1 MKETLISVGIDV
13 GTTTTQVIFS
23 NITIENMS
31 SGARVPEFK
40 IVGKE
45 IFYKGKIHFTPLRS
59 NTEIDETALKE
70 IIEREYKIAGINPDD
85 IDSGAVIITGET
97 ARKENAQNISKV
109 LSGYAGEFVVATAGP
124 DLEGIIAG
132 KGSGAA
138 KLSYENND
146 IVANF
151 DIGGGTTNIAVFSQG
166 EPIDTTCLD
175 LGGRLL
181 RFDKSG
187 LVEYIS
193 PKLADICKEINVS
206 LEKGKR
212 YPDEVIRKICRY
224 MAEILLEV
232 SGARPRSRLLE
243 LTLSP
248 KSTAL
253 RLDYKIDRVSFTGGV
268 ADYIYNNQAET
279 DLYKFGD
286 IGILLGY
293 EIKAILNE
301 FASKVIMP
309 EETIMATVVGAGTQ
323 TMDISGSTISYSQ
336 SATLPLKN
344 IPIIE
349 ITEKEE
355 SVNEEELE
363 KTIMAKLQWYC
374 LETQK
379 QKVALFL
386 KGERNVSFEKV
397 TSLSK
402 VIAKVWEEFYPH
414 GEEVIVVIE
423 NDMAKVLG
431 QSISRKLSNKQ
442 REVVCIDGIKVSSGD
457 YIDIGKP
464 IGNGSVLPVVIKT
477 LVFNY

>member
-59 NTEIDETALKE
+59 NTEIDEAALKE
-70 IIEREYKIAGINPDD
+70 IIEREYKNAGINPDD

-175 LGGRLL
+175 IGGRLL

-193 PKLADICKEINVS
+193 PKLADICKEVNIS
-206 LEKGKR
+206 LEKGKK
-212 YPDEVIRKICRY
+212 YPDGVIRKICRY

-232 SGARPRSRLLE
+232 SGVRPGSRLLE

-248 KSTAL
+248 KSTTL

-268 ADYIYNNQAET
+268 ADYIYNNQAEA

-336 SATLPLKN
+336 SAALPLKN

-355 SVNEEELE
+355 RVNEEELE

>member
-355 SVNEEELE
+355 RVNEEELE

>member
-193 PKLADICKEINVS
+193 PKLADICKEVNINI
-206 LEKGKR
+206 EKGKK

-232 SGARPRSRLLE
+232 SGVRPSSRLLE

-293 EIKAILNE
+293 EIKAILND

-355 SVNEEELE
+355 RVNEEELE

>member
-175 LGGRLL
+175 IGGRLL

-193 PKLADICKEINVS
+193 PKLADICKEVNINI
-206 LEKGKR
+206 EKGKK

-232 SGARPRSRLLE
+232 SGVRPSSRLLE

-293 EIKAILNE
+293 EIKAILND

>member
-175 LGGRLL
+175 LGVRLL

-193 PKLADICKEINVS
+193 PKLADVCKEVNIS
-206 LEKGKR
+206 IEKGKK

-355 SVNEEELE
+355 RVNEEELE

>member
-70 IIEREYKIAGINPDD
+70 IIEREYKNAGINPDD

-175 LGGRLL
+175 IGGRLL

-232 SGARPRSRLLE
+232 SGVRPSSRLLE

-355 SVNEEELE
+355 RVNEEELE

>member
-175 LGGRLL
+175 IGGRLL

-232 SGARPRSRLLE
+232 SGVRPSSRLLE

-355 SVNEEELE
+355 RVNEEELE

>member
-70 IIEREYKIAGINPDD
+70 IIEREYKNAGINPDD

-175 LGGRLL
+175 IGGRLL

-212 YPDEVIRKICRY
+212 YSDEVIRKICRY

-232 SGARPRSRLLE
+232 SGVRPSSRLLE

-293 EIKAILNE
+293 EIKAILND

-355 SVNEEELE
+355 RVNEEELE

>member
-70 IIEREYKIAGINPDD
+70 IIEREYKNAGINPDD

-151 DIGGGTTNIAVFSQG
+151 DIGGGTTNIAVFCQG

-193 PKLADICKEINVS
+193 PKLADICKEVNINI
-206 LEKGKR
+206 EKGKK

-268 ADYIYNNQAET
+268 ADYIYNNKAET

-336 SATLPLKN
+336 SAALPLKN

-355 SVNEEELE
+355 RVNEEELE

>member
-70 IIEREYKIAGINPDD
+70 IIEREYKNAGINPDD

-193 PKLADICKEINVS
+193 PKLADICKEVNINI
-206 LEKGKR
+206 EKGKK

-232 SGARPRSRLLE
+232 SGVRPRSRLLE

-301 FASKVIMP
+301 FDSKVIMP

-336 SATLPLKN
+336 SAALPLKN

-355 SVNEEELE
+355 RVNEEELE

>member
-1 MKETLISVGIDV
+1 MKETLIGVGIDV

-175 LGGRLL
+175 IGGRLI

-193 PKLADICKEINVS
+193 PKLADICKEVNIS

-293 EIKAILNE
+293 EIKAILND

-355 SVNEEELE
+355 RVNEEELE

>member
-70 IIEREYKIAGINPDD
+70 IIEREYKNAGINPDD

-175 LGGRLL
+175 IGGRLL

-212 YPDEVIRKICRY
+212 YSDEVIRKICRY

-293 EIKAILNE
+293 EIKAILND

>member
-70 IIEREYKIAGINPDD
+70 IIEREYKNAGINPDD

-175 LGGRLL
+175 IGGRLL

-193 PKLADICKEINVS
+193 PKLADICKEVNINI
-206 LEKGKR
+206 EKGKK
-212 YPDEVIRKICRY
+212 YPDGVIRKICRY

-232 SGARPRSRLLE
+232 SGVRPRSRLLE

-336 SATLPLKN
+336 SAALPLKN

-355 SVNEEELE
+355 RVNEEELE

>member
-70 IIEREYKIAGINPDD
+70 IIEREYKNAGINPDD

-193 PKLADICKEINVS
+193 PKLADVCKEVNIS
-206 LEKGKR
+206 LEKGKK

-355 SVNEEELE
+355 RVNEEELE

>member
-193 PKLADICKEINVS
+193 PKLADICKEININI
-206 LEKGKR
+206 EKGKK

-355 SVNEEELE
+355 RVNEEELE

>member
-232 SGARPRSRLLE
+232 SGVRPRSRLLE

-293 EIKAILNE
+293 EIKAILND

-355 SVNEEELE
+355 RVNEEELE

>member
-175 LGGRLL
+175 IGGRLI

-193 PKLADICKEINVS
+193 PKLADVCKEVNIS
-206 LEKGKR
+206 IEKGKK

-355 SVNEEELE
+355 RVNEEELE

>member
-70 IIEREYKIAGINPDD
+70 IIEREYKNAGINPDD

-212 YPDEVIRKICRY
+212 YSDEVIRKICRY

-232 SGARPRSRLLE
+232 SGVRPSSRLLE

-268 ADYIYNNQAET
+268 ADYIYKSQAET

-286 IGILLGY
+286 IGIVLGY

-355 SVNEEELE
+355 RVNEEELE

>member
-70 IIEREYKIAGINPDD
+70 IIEREYKNAGINPDD

-193 PKLADICKEINVS
+193 PKLADICKEVNINI
-206 LEKGKR
+206 EKGKK

-232 SGARPRSRLLE
+232 SGVRPSSRLLE

-355 SVNEEELE
+355 RVNEEELE

>member
-70 IIEREYKIAGINPDD
+70 IIEREYKNAGINPDD

-193 PKLADICKEINVS
+193 PKLADVCKEVNIS
-206 LEKGKR
+206 IEKGKK

-355 SVNEEELE
+355 RVNEEELE

>member
-70 IIEREYKIAGINPDD
+70 IIEREYKNAGINPDD

-193 PKLADICKEINVS
+193 PKLADICKEVNINI
-206 LEKGKR
+206 EKGKK

-232 SGARPRSRLLE
+232 SGVRPSSRLLE

-301 FASKVIMP
+301 FDSKVIMP

>member
-1 MKETLISVGIDV
+1 MKETLISVGLDV

-193 PKLADICKEINVS
+193 PKLADVCKEVNIS
-206 LEKGKR
+206 IEKGKK

-293 EIKAILNE
+293 EIKAILND

-355 SVNEEELE
+355 RVNEEELE

>member
-59 NTEIDETALKE
+59 NTEIDETDLKE
-70 IIEREYKIAGINPDD
+70 IIEREYKNAGINPDD

-193 PKLADICKEINVS
+193 PKLADICKEVNINI
-206 LEKGKR
+206 EKGKK

-232 SGARPRSRLLE
+232 SGVRPSSRLLE

-336 SATLPLKN
+336 SAALPLKN

-355 SVNEEELE
+355 RVNEEELE

>member
-70 IIEREYKIAGINPDD
+70 IIEREYKNAGINPDD

-193 PKLADICKEINVS
+193 PKLADICKEINIS

-212 YPDEVIRKICRY
+212 YSDEVIRKICRY

-232 SGARPRSRLLE
+232 SGVRPSSRLLE

-355 SVNEEELE
+355 RVNEEELE

>member
-70 IIEREYKIAGINPDD
+70 IIEREYKNAGINPDD

-175 LGGRLL
+175 IGGRLI

-193 PKLADICKEINVS
+193 PKLADVCKEVNIS
-206 LEKGKR
+206 IEKGKK

>member
-212 YPDEVIRKICRY
+212 YSDEVIRKICRY

-293 EIKAILNE
+293 EIKAILND

-355 SVNEEELE
+355 RVNEEELE

>member
-232 SGARPRSRLLE
+232 SGVRPSSRLLE

-355 SVNEEELE
+355 RVNEEELE

>member
-193 PKLADICKEINVS
+193 PKLADICKEVNINI
-206 LEKGKR
+206 EKGKK

-232 SGARPRSRLLE
+232 SGVRSRSRLLE

-355 SVNEEELE
+355 RVNEEELE

-464 IGNGSVLPVVIKT
+464 VGNGSVLPVVIKT

>member
-59 NTEIDETALKE
+59 NTEIDEAALKE
-70 IIEREYKIAGINPDD
+70 IIEREYKNAGINPDD

-193 PKLADICKEINVS
+193 PKLADICKEVNINI
-206 LEKGKR
+206 EKGKK

-232 SGARPRSRLLE
+232 SGVRPRSRLLE

-336 SATLPLKN
+336 SAALPLKN

-355 SVNEEELE
+355 RVNEEELE

>member
-70 IIEREYKIAGINPDD
+70 IIEREYKNAGINPDD

-193 PKLADICKEINVS
+193 PKLADICKEVNIS

-232 SGARPRSRLLE
+232 SGVRSRSRLLE

-355 SVNEEELE
+355 RVNEEELE

>member
-175 LGGRLL
+175 IGGRLL

-193 PKLADICKEINVS
+193 PKLADICKEVNINI
-206 LEKGKR
+206 EKGKK

-232 SGARPRSRLLE
+232 SGVRPSSRLLE

-355 SVNEEELE
+355 RVNEEELE

>member
-175 LGGRLL
+175 IGGRLI

-193 PKLADICKEINVS
+193 PKLADICKEVNINI
-206 LEKGKR
+206 EKGKK

-232 SGARPRSRLLE
+232 SGVRPSSRLLE

-355 SVNEEELE
+355 RVNEEELE

>member
-70 IIEREYKIAGINPDD
+70 IIEREYKNAGINPDD

-193 PKLADICKEINVS
+193 PKLADICKEVNIS

-232 SGARPRSRLLE
+232 SGVRSRSRLLE

-248 KSTAL
+248 KSTVL

-268 ADYIYNNQAET
+268 ADYIYNNQSET

-355 SVNEEELE
+355 RVNEEELE

>member
-70 IIEREYKIAGINPDD
+70 IIEREYKNAGINPDD

-193 PKLADICKEINVS
+193 PKLADICKEVNINI
-206 LEKGKR
+206 EKGKK

-232 SGARPRSRLLE
+232 SGVRPSSRLLE

-301 FASKVIMP
+301 FDSKVIMP

-355 SVNEEELE
+355 RVNEEELE

>member
-70 IIEREYKIAGINPDD
+70 IIEREYKNAGINPDD

-175 LGGRLL
+175 IGGRLL

-212 YPDEVIRKICRY
+212 YSDEVIRKICRY

-232 SGARPRSRLLE
+232 SGVRPRSRLLE

-268 ADYIYNNQAET
+268 ADYIYNNQSET

-336 SATLPLKN
+336 SAALPLKN

-355 SVNEEELE
+355 RVNEEELE

>member
-1 MKETLISVGIDV
+1 M
-13 GTTTTQVIFS
+13 
-23 NITIENMS
+23 
-31 SGARVPEFK
+31 
-40 IVGKE
+40 
-45 IFYKGKIHFTPLRS
+45 
-59 NTEIDETALKE
+59 
-70 IIEREYKIAGINPDD
+70 
-85 IDSGAVIITGET
+85 
-97 ARKENAQNISKV
+97 
-109 LSGYAGEFVVATAGP
+109 
-124 DLEGIIAG
+124 
-132 KGSGAA
+132 
-138 KLSYENND
+138 
-146 IVANF
+146 
-151 DIGGGTTNIAVFSQG
+151 FSQG

-175 LGGRLL
+175 IGGRLI

-193 PKLADICKEINVS
+193 PKLADVCKEVNIS
-206 LEKGKR
+206 IEKGKK

-355 SVNEEELE
+355 RVNEEELE

>member
-70 IIEREYKIAGINPDD
+70 IIEREYKNAGINPDD

-293 EIKAILNE
+293 EIKAILND

>member
-70 IIEREYKIAGINPDD
+70 IIEREYKNAGINPDD

-181 RFDKSG
+181 RFSYRCA
-187 LVEYIS
+187 V
-193 PKLADICKEINVS
+193 
-206 LEKGKR
+206 
-212 YPDEVIRKICRY
+212 
-224 MAEILLEV
+224 
-232 SGARPRSRLLE
+232 
-243 LTLSP
+243 
-248 KSTAL
+248 
-253 RLDYKIDRVSFTGGV
+253 
-268 ADYIYNNQAET
+268 
-279 DLYKFGD
+279 
-286 IGILLGY
+286 
-293 EIKAILNE
+293 
-301 FASKVIMP
+301 
-309 EETIMATVVGAGTQ
+309 
-323 TMDISGSTISYSQ
+323 TMI
-336 SATLPLKN
+336 
-344 IPIIE
+344 
-349 ITEKEE
+349 
-355 SVNEEELE
+355 
-363 KTIMAKLQWYC
+363 
-374 LETQK
+374 
-379 QKVALFL
+379 
-386 KGERNVSFEKV
+386 
-397 TSLSK
+397 
-402 VIAKVWEEFYPH
+402 
-414 GEEVIVVIE
+414 
-423 NDMAKVLG
+423 
-431 QSISRKLSNKQ
+431 
-442 REVVCIDGIKVSSGD
+442 
-457 YIDIGKP
+457 
-464 IGNGSVLPVVIKT
+464 
-477 LVFNY
+477 